1 MSSLDS
7 YRSGEYC
14 RSAYNGGGVPPNALI
29 MPAMIK
35 DPFARLGLDREVL
48 TVSQLNGRARVLL
61 EDVFSNIWVEGEISN
76 LSRPASGHVY
86 FTLKDS
92 GAQVRCALFR
102 SNAARVR
109 QALKDGLAV
118 KVRGKVSLF
127 EGRGDYQLILDT
139 VEPAGDGA
147 LRLAFDALKEKLNAE
162 GLFSAER
169 KVALPLHPQR
179 IGIVSSPTG
188 AVIRDIISV
197 FRRRAPQV
205 ELTLIPTAVQGR
217 EAINQIVRALK
228 LADSRGFDA
237 LILARGGG
245 SLEDL
250 WCFNEEAV
258 ARAID
263 ACVTPIVSAVGHETD
278 VSISDFVADVRAPTP
293 SAAAELLAPDSSDLH
308 RRVENLQRRLVTRMR
323 DRLMRDQLRL
333 DGISRRLRHP
343 GERLRQRA
351 QRLDDLDMRLRRAF
365 EQLLHKRQVRMSHLQ
380 SRLAAQHP
388 GRTLAFLK
396 QRLDVLAERLPRA
409 IKENLKTRRL
419 QLQNQVQTLN
429 VVSPLATLG
438 RGYSILLDERGRAI
452 RTAEQ
457 TKTGQRLTAKLAE
470 GELQVRVEDNHLT
483 PVTLSLLD

>member
-1 MSSLDS
+1 
-7 YRSGEYC
+7 
-14 RSAYNGGGVPPNALI
+14 
-29 MPAMIK
+29 MIK
-35 DPFARLGLDREVL
+35 DPFERLGLDREVL

-61 EDVFSNIWVEGEISN
+61 EDVFRNVWVEGEISN
-76 LSRPASGHVY
+76 LARPASGHVY

-102 SNAARVR
+102 QNAARVR
-109 QALKDGLAV
+109 QALRDGLAV

-147 LRLAFDALKEKLNAE
+147 LRLAFEALKEKLGAE
-162 GLFSAER
+162 GLFSAENKR
-169 KVALPLHPQR
+169 ALPAHPQR

-217 EAINQIVRALK
+217 EAINQIVRALQ

-258 ARAID
+258 ARAIA
-263 ACVTPIVSAVGHETD
+263 ACQTPIVSAVGHETD

-293 SAAAELLAPDSSDLH
+293 SAAAELLAPDSSDL
-308 RRVENLQRRLVTRMR
+308 QRRIDSLKRR
-323 DRLMRDQLRL
+323 LLLRIQSRLMHDRLRL
-333 DGISRRLRHP
+333 DSLTRRLRHP
-343 GERLRQRA
+343 GERLRQQA

-365 EQLLHKRQVRMSHLQ
+365 EQRLNQRRERLARLDT
-380 SRLAAQHP
+380 RLAAQHP
-388 GRTLAFLK
+388 GRTLALLK
-396 QRLDVLAERLPRA
+396 QRLDSLAERLPRA
-409 IKENLKTRRL
+409 MRETLKDRRQRL
-419 QLQNQVQTLN
+419 QAQVQTLH

-438 RGYSILLDERGRAI
+438 RGYSILLDERGQAI
-452 RTAEQ
+452 RNAAQ
-457 TKTGQRLTAKLAE
+457 THNGQRLTARLGE
-470 GELQVRVEDNHLT
+470 GELLVRVEDNHLT

>member
-1 MSSLDS
+1 
-7 YRSGEYC
+7 
-14 RSAYNGGGVPPNALI
+14 
-29 MPAMIK
+29 MIK
-35 DPFARLGLDREVL
+35 DPFERLGLDREVL

-61 EDVFSNIWVEGEISN
+61 EDVFRNVWVEGEISN
-76 LSRPASGHVY
+76 LARPASGHVY

-102 SNAARVR
+102 QNAARVR
-109 QALKDGLAV
+109 QALRDGLAV

-147 LRLAFDALKEKLNAE
+147 LRLAFEALKEKLGAE
-162 GLFSAER
+162 GLFSSEN
-169 KVALPLHPQR
+169 KVALPAHPQR

-217 EAINQIVRALK
+217 EAINQIVRALQ

-258 ARAID
+258 ARAIA

-293 SAAAELLAPDSSDLH
+293 SAAAELLAPDSSDL
-308 RRVENLQRRLVTRMR
+308 QRRIDSLKRR
-323 DRLMRDQLRL
+323 LLLRIQSRLAHDRLRL
-333 DGISRRLRHP
+333 DSLTRRLRHP
-343 GERLRQRA
+343 GERLRQQA

-365 EQLLHKRQVRMSHLQ
+365 EQRLNQRRERLARLDT
-380 SRLAAQHP
+380 RLAAQHP
-388 GRTLAFLK
+388 GRTLALLK
-396 QRLDVLAERLPRA
+396 QRLDSLAERLPRA
-409 IKENLKTRRL
+409 MRETLKDRRQRL
-419 QLQNQVQTLN
+419 QAQVQTLH

-438 RGYSILLDERGRAI
+438 RGYSILLDERGQAI
-452 RTAEQ
+452 RNAEQ
-457 TKTGQRLTAKLAE
+457 TRNGQRLTARLGD

>member
-1 MSSLDS
+1 
-7 YRSGEYC
+7 
-14 RSAYNGGGVPPNALI
+14 
-29 MPAMIK
+29 MIR
-35 DPFARLGLDREVL
+35 DPFERLGLDREVL

-76 LSRPASGHVY
+76 LARPASGHVY

-102 SNAARVR
+102 NNAARVR
-109 QALKDGLAV
+109 QVLRDGLAV

-147 LRLAFDALKEKLNAE
+147 LRLAFDALKEKLGNE
-162 GLFSAER
+162 GLFSSER
-169 KVALPLHPQR
+169 KRALPAHPQR

-217 EAINQIVRALK
+217 EAINQIVRALQR
-228 LADSRGFDA
+228 ADAQGFDA

-258 ARAID
+258 ARAIA

-293 SAAAELLAPDSSDLH
+293 SAAAELLAPDSSDLG
-308 RRVENLQRRLVTRMR
+308 RRLESLQRRLLLRIQNR
-323 DRLMRDQLRL
+323 LAHDRLRL
-333 DGISRRLRHP
+333 DSLARRLRHP
-343 GERLRQRA
+343 GERLRQQA

-365 EQLLHKRQVRMSHLQ
+365 EQRLNQRRERLARLDT
-380 SRLAAQHP
+380 RLAAQHP
-388 GRTLAFLK
+388 GRALALLK
-396 QRLDVLAERLPRA
+396 QRLDNLAERLPRA
-409 IKENLKTRRL
+409 MRQTLATRRQHL
-419 QLQNQVQTLN
+419 QVQVQTLQ
-429 VVSPLATLG
+429 VVSPLATLS
-438 RGYSILLDERGRAI
+438 RGYSILLDERGQAI
-452 RTAEQ
+452 RSAAQ
-457 TKTGQRLTAKLAE
+457 TRNGQRLTARLGE

>member
-1 MSSLDS
+1 
-7 YRSGEYC
+7 
-14 RSAYNGGGVPPNALI
+14 
-29 MPAMIK
+29 MIK

-102 SNAARVR
+102 QSAARVR
-109 QALKDGLAV
+109 QVLKDGLAV

-139 VEPAGDGA
+139 VEPAGEGA
-147 LRLAFDALKEKLNAE
+147 LRLAFDALKDKLSAE
-162 GLFSAER
+162 GLFSTER
-169 KVALPLHPQR
+169 KVPLPVHPRR
-179 IGIVSSPTG
+179 IGIISSPTG

-205 ELTLIPTAVQGR
+205 QLTLIPTAVQGR
-217 EAINQIVRALK
+217 DAIAQIVRALK

-293 SAAAELLAPDSSDLH
+293 SAAAELLAPDASDLH
-308 RRVENLQRRLVTRMR
+308 RRVDNLKRRLVTRIQ
-323 DRLMRDQLRL
+323 DRLMRERLRL
-333 DGISRRLRHP
+333 EGISRRLRHP
-343 GERLRQRA
+343 GERLRQQA

-365 EQLLHKRQVRMSHLQ
+365 EQHTQKRAARLVHLQ
-380 SRLAAQHP
+380 ARLAAQHP
-388 GRTLAFLK
+388 GRTLALLR
-396 QRLDVLAERLPRA
+396 QRLDSLSQRLPRA
-409 IKENLKTRRL
+409 IREILKTRRL
-419 QLQNQVQTLN
+419 QLQSHMQTLH
-429 VVSPLATLG
+429 VVSPLATLS
-438 RGYSILLDERGRAI
+438 RGYSILLDERGHAI
-452 RTAEQ
+452 RSAAQ
-457 TKTGQRLTAKLAE
+457 THNGQRLKARLGE
-470 GELQVRVEDNHLT
+470 GELQVRVEDNHLA

>member
-1 MSSLDS
+1 M
-7 YRSGEYC
+7 
-14 RSAYNGGGVPPNALI
+14 
-29 MPAMIK
+29 MPRMIR
-35 DPFARLGLDREVL
+35 DPFERLGLDREVL

-76 LSRPASGHVY
+76 LARPASGHVY

-102 SNAARVR
+102 NNAARVR
-109 QALKDGLAV
+109 QALRDGLAV

-147 LRLAFDALKEKLNAE
+147 LRLAFDALKEKLGNE
-162 GLFSAER
+162 GLFSSER
-169 KVALPLHPQR
+169 KRALPAHPQR

-217 EAINQIVRALK
+217 EAINQIVRALQR
-228 LADSRGFDA
+228 ADAQGFDA

-258 ARAID
+258 ARAIA

-293 SAAAELLAPDSSDLH
+293 SAAAELLAPDSSDLG
-308 RRVENLQRRLVTRMR
+308 RRLESLQRRLLLRIQNR
-323 DRLMRDQLRL
+323 LAHDRLRL
-333 DGISRRLRHP
+333 DSLARRLRHP
-343 GERLRQRA
+343 GERLRQQA

-365 EQLLHKRQVRMSHLQ
+365 EQRLNQRRERLARLDT
-380 SRLAAQHP
+380 RLAAQHP
-388 GRTLAFLK
+388 GRALALLK
-396 QRLDVLAERLPRA
+396 QRLDNLAERLPRA
-409 IKENLKTRRL
+409 MRQTLATRRQHL
-419 QLQNQVQTLN
+419 QVQVQTLQ
-429 VVSPLATLG
+429 VVSPLATLS
-438 RGYSILLDERGRAI
+438 RGYSILLDERGQAI
-452 RTAEQ
+452 RSAAQ
-457 TKTGQRLTAKLAE
+457 TRNGQRLTARLGE